1 MEQKYKGRLELTWT
15 NKDKR
20 LLAQQTGNYEWVSPS
35 DYRIAEVR
43 LLQSE
48 STYGERNS
56 DNLLIQGDSLY
67 ALESLCEIPAY
78 RDRYV
83 GKVKLAYIDPPFNTR
98 QTFEQYDDALEHSV
112 WLTMMR
118 DRLRNIKDL
127 LAPGGSVW
135 VHCDDSEQHRLRCV
149 MDEVFG
155 PDNFVATVIWR
166 KVDSPNDNHVAM
178 TTDHDYIICYARD
191 RAMTRFNPKDDDSI
205 LSAYGSVSEDGRRYR
220 DRLLKKNGRNSLR
233 EDRPSMYF
241 PIPDPDGNAV
251 YPIHDDGREARWSMG
266 VEGVN
271 RLIEEGQLI
280 WKKRPAENGEKWVP
294 YTREWA
300 PLQPTRPWP
309 TIWSDSHTMRQAKAH
324 LTSLFPGQSVFSTP
338 KPELLMLRI
347 ITVASNPGDI
357 VLDCFA
363 GSGTTA
369 AVAHKMGRQWV
380 TVEWSED
387 TVNSFII
394 PRLQKVV
401 DGQDTGGVTESAGW
415 EGGGGFDYVRVGPSM
430 FMNVGGRVML
440 ADWATNGQLSRAV
453 AAQLRFGYSLEP
465 PFCGRKGKQRLA
477 VVDGMVNDVVVQ
489 LLVQHMAEDELL
501 LLCGTAVD
509 PKARTV
515 LRKLRPGSSIRKIPS
530 ALLAGYRY
538 QPPEFIEDSTEQ
550 ELSPSEVISRD

>member
-1 MEQKYKGRLELTWT
+1 VEQKYNGRLELTWT
-15 NKDKR
+15 NKNKR

-35 DYRIAEVR
+35 DYRVAEVR

-56 DNLLIQGDSLY
+56 GNLLIQGDSLY
-67 ALESLCEIPAY
+67 ALESLCRIPAY
-78 RDRYV
+78 RERYV

-118 DRLRNIKDL
+118 DRLRTIKTL
-127 LAPGGSVW
+127 LSHEGSVW

-149 MDEVFG
+149 MDEQMG
-155 PDNFVATVIWR
+155 PDKFIATIVWQKRYSRENRPAIGL
-166 KVDSPNDNHVAM
+166 S
-178 TTDHDYIICYARD
+178 HDYIHIYA
-191 RAMTRFNPKDDDSI
+191 MNPDVWKASRNRIPREASTQYRNPNNDPRGPWRPVPMDAPGYRPNQMYEI
-205 LSAYGSVSEDGRRYR
+205 VTPGGAVHLPPRGRCWSVIRETYEKLLEDGRIYFGRDNMGRPNTIRYLSE
-220 DRLLKKNGRNSLR
+220 DEGLVPWTWWPHEEVGHNEDAKR
-233 EDRPSMYF
+233 ESMNLF
-241 PIPDPDGNAV
+241 
-251 YPIHDDGREARWSMG
+251 
-266 VEGVN
+266 
-271 RLIEEGQLI
+271 LT
-280 WKKRPAENGEKWVP
+280 GEP
-294 YTREWA
+294 FA
-300 PLQPTRPWP
+300 
-309 TIWSDSHTMRQAKAH
+309 
-324 LTSLFPGQSVFSTP
+324 TP
-338 KPELLMLRI
+338 KPERLMERI
-347 ITVASNPGDI
+347 IHIASNPRDI

-369 AVAHKMGRQWV
+369 AVAHKMDRQWV

-387 TVNSFII
+387 TVQNFII

-401 DGQDTGGVTESAGW
+401 DGQDPGGITETVNW
-415 EGGGGFDYVRVGPSM
+415 EGGGGFDYLRIGPSM
-430 FMNVGGRVML
+430 FTDVGGRVML
-440 ADWATNGQLSRAV
+440 ADWATNGKLSLAV
-453 AAQLRFGYSLEP
+453 AAQLGFDHSQDP

-489 LLVQHMAEDELL
+489 LLVQHVAEDELL

-538 QPPEFIEDSTEQ
+538 QPPEFIEDSAEQ
-550 ELSPSEVISRD
+550 ELSQSEVISRD